1 MSYNISL
8 SDRFQKD
15 AKRLSKRYAS
25 FKSDLIKLME
35 DLEEN
40 PIQGDNLGKSCYKI
54 RLKIES
60 KKKGK
65 SGGARVMTYVHISHE
80 DVYLLTVYD
89 KSDRESL
96 ENGELE
102 ELLEALDA

>member
-25 FKSDLIKLME
+25 FKSDLLKLIQ

-40 PIQGDNLGKSCYKI
+40 PIQGDNLGKSCYKV

-65 SGGARVMTYVHISHE
+65 SGGARVITYVHVSQE

-89 KSDRESL
+89 KSDRDNLDS
-96 ENGELE
+96 GELE
-102 ELLEALDA
+102 ELLEAIN

>member
-8 SDRFQKD
+8 SDRFQKE

-25 FKSDLIKLME
+25 FKSDLIKLIE

-40 PIQGDNLGKSCYKI
+40 PIQGDNLGKSCYKV
-54 RLKIES
+54 RLKIDS
-60 KKKGK
+60 KQKGK
-65 SGGARVMTYVHISHE
+65 SGGARVITYVHVVEE

-89 KSDRESL
+89 KSDRNSL
-96 ENGELE
+96 EKRELE
-102 ELLEALDA
+102 ELLEAIEA

>member
-15 AKRLSKRYAS
+15 AKWLSKRYAS

-40 PIQGDNLGKSCYKI
+40 PIQGDNLGKSC
-54 RLKIES
+54 
-60 KKKGK
+60 
-65 SGGARVMTYVHISHE
+65 
-80 DVYLLTVYD
+80 
-89 KSDRESL
+89 
-96 ENGELE
+96 
-102 ELLEALDA
+102 

>member
-25 FKSDLIKLME
+25 FKSDLLKLIQ

-40 PIQGDNLGKSCYKI
+40 PIQGNNLGKSCYKV
-54 RLKIES
+54 RLKIEA

-65 SGGARVMTYVHISHE
+65 AAGARVITYVHVSQE

-89 KSDRESL
+89 KSDRDNL
-96 ENGELE
+96 EDGEIE
-102 ELLEALDA
+102 ELLEAII

>member
-15 AKRLSKRYAS
+15 AKRLSKKYVS
-25 FKSDLIKLME
+25 FKSDILKLIQE
-35 DLEEN
+35 LEEN
-40 PIQGDNLGKSCYKI
+40 PIQGDNLGKSCYKV

-65 SGGARVMTYVHISHE
+65 AEGARVITYIHVSQE

-89 KSDRESL
+89 KSDRDSL
-96 ENGELE
+96 EKGELE
-102 ELLEALDA
+102 ELLEAIK

>member
-8 SDRFQKD
+8 SERFQKD

-25 FKSDLIKLME
+25 FKSDLLKLIK

-40 PIQGDNLGKSCYKI
+40 PIQGDNLGKSCYKV

-65 SGGARVMTYVHISHE
+65 SAGARVITYVHVSQE

-96 ENGELE
+96 EDGELE
-102 ELLEALDA
+102 ELLETIN

>member
-15 AKRLSKRYAS
+15 AKRLSKKYAS
-25 FKSDLIKLME
+25 FKTDLIKLIE

-40 PIQGDNLGKSCYKI
+40 PMQGDNLGKSCYKI

-65 SGGARVMTYVHISHE
+65 SGGARVITYVHISQE

-89 KSDRESL
+89 KSDRENL

-102 ELLEALDA
+102 ELLEAIEA

>member
-25 FKSDLIKLME
+25 FKTDLIKLIE

-40 PIQGDNLGKSCYKI
+40 PMQGDNLGKSCYKI

-65 SGGARVMTYVHISHE
+65 SGGARVITYVHISQE

-102 ELLEALDA
+102 ELLEAIEA